1 MSALKARDLSLAF
14 GEHVVVTN
22 LDIDVAAGEIHA
34 IVGLNGAGKTTIM
47 RLLLGMLHPDGGE
60 VRVAGKPLASFE
72 PREWSAIGYLI
83 ESPFAYPE
91 LTVRENLTMAASLRG
106 ARTKAAPELATSAIE
121 RLGLGPWA
129 DRRSAELSLGNKQ
142 RLGLAAAIAHEPKIL
157 VLDEPVNAL
166 DPAGVLLVRELLREL
181 VAEGCAI
188 LVSSHHLD
196 EIARVA
202 DRITVIHRGSVA
214 GTIDPSDA
222 DLERR
227 FFRIAYEADV
237 AAGLVSS

>member
-1 MSALKARDLSLAF
+1 MNAIEATGLKLAF
-14 GEHVVVTN
+14 GQHLVVSD
-22 LDIDVAAGEIHA
+22 LDLEVERGEIHA

-47 RLLLGMLHPDGGE
+47 RLLLGMLHPHEGE
-60 VRVAGKPLASFE
+60 VLLGGKPLSALHSSD
-72 PREWSAIGYLI
+72 WSTVGYLI
-83 ESPFAYPE
+83 ESPFSYPE
-91 LTVRENLTMAASLRG
+91 LTVRENLAMAASLRG
-106 ARTKAAPELATSAIE
+106 ASRDEALAMSRRSIE
-121 RLGLGPWA
+121 RLDLEPWA
-129 DRRSAELSLGNKQ
+129 ERKSGELSLGNKQ
-142 RLGLAAAIAHEPKIL
+142 RLGLGTAIAHNPKIL

-181 VAEGCAI
+181 VDRGCAI

-214 GTIDPSDA
+214 GTIDPTEA

-227 FFRIAYEADV
+227 FFRIAYEADA